1 MVSLLSEVKLTL
13 PCIASFIDYGMDMQ
27 LAKLENDYKDLNDVA
42 VLQQIA
48 KSIAKLHSVHFPEKL
63 YMKLKFCH

>member
-1 MVSLLSEVKLTL
+1 MKLNLLFQ
-13 PCIASFIDYGMDMQ
+13 CIASLIDYGMDMQ